1 MMSMDLLQR
10 LPRPRRSSAEW
21 LVLAGVL
28 VMSALMVT
36 YFIWNERRLLIASDI
51 ERMRMQTLIIDEN
64 LQHQFEGVRN
74 ALDSARRVFHPNA
87 DCSGNCRQVLLQS
100 LKRAMPGVRAMVAV
114 DRRGRIRLSDDD
126 LRDARLDDRQFT
138 SKVAQMRSPDTLYL
152 SQPYE
157 NTPGVFNIKLSL
169 AMVAPDGSNAGAVS
183 AILNPEYF
191 DAVMRS
197 ALYATDM
204 NSAMTENSGRRIL
217 YVPADPAAM
226 RAHSA
231 PDPFFVRH
239 LHSGR
244 MLTVEQGKAATGEQR
259 LVVQRTMQLQSL
271 GLDKT
276 LVISLSRS
284 QASIEA
290 GWHSL
295 AWTSGLA
302 WLLTGVIGAV
312 GLGLAQRRRLALEEL
327 ASAREQERAAAAER
341 VELALNG
348 ANLGLW
354 EWQLATDMRT
364 IDGRAAAMLGYVPG
378 ELALAS
384 GEWRTLVHPDDGEAL
399 DRALAQHLNDRS
411 RPYEAEYRMR
421 HRNGHW
427 VWLQSRGKVV
437 DRALDGSAQ
446 RMVGTLMDISA
457 RKLAEAEIAHLAFY
471 DGLTNLPNR
480 RLLLDRLGH
489 AIARSER
496 GGCHGAVLFVDLDNF
511 KQLNDTMGHDVGDR
525 LLEMV
530 SFRLQQVMRDSD
542 TVARLGGD
550 EFVILLDD
558 VGASAAQAA
567 AHAEIVANKVLQ
579 ALGLVYPLD
588 GHELRST
595 PSIGVVLF
603 GEGHHT
609 INDLLRQAD
618 MAMYEA
624 KAAGRNTFRFF
635 DPAMQAALDES
646 ASLEADLRSALA
658 QRELLLYYQ
667 PVVDAS
673 GCMTGAEAL
682 LRWQHPRRG
691 LVAPGEFIAQAEK
704 AGLIG
709 EIGDWVLET
718 ACQQLV
724 AWSGDAATRHLTV
737 AVNVSARQFRQ
748 PAFAE
753 RVLQVIARSGAN
765 AHLLK
770 LELTESMLLSDVEDV
785 IGKMSL
791 LKSRGVSFSLDDFGT
806 GYSSLSYLKRLPID
820 QLKID
825 RSFVHDMLHTPHAST
840 IVRSIV
846 TLAHSMGLQVVAEGV
861 ESREQWDSLRQIGCG
876 GLQGYLFG
884 RAVPPQ
890 ALLFGPQPLVAATQN
905 HDLHPV
911 DGHGNTHTVNAAP
924 DSAIVET
931 STEETAT

>member
-1 MMSMDLLQR
+1 MPIDLLQR
-10 LPRPRRSSAEW
+10 LPRPRRRGAEW

-28 VMSALMVT
+28 LMSALMVG
-36 YFIWNERRLLIASDI
+36 YFIWSERRLLIASDI

-74 ALDSARRVFHPNA
+74 ALDSARRAFHPG
-87 DCSGNCRQVLLQS
+87 SGCTAECRRVLLQS
-100 LKRAMPGVRAMVAV
+100 LKRAMPGVRALVVV
-114 DRRGRIRLSDDD
+114 DRRGHIVLSDDD
-126 LRDARLDDRQFT
+126 LRDARLDDRHYTRQ
-138 SKVAQMRSPDTLYL
+138 VAGMRSPDTLYL

-169 AMVAPDGSNAGAVS
+169 ARMDGEGKADGAAS

-197 ALYATDM
+197 ALYAPDM
-204 NSAMTENSGRRIL
+204 NSAITEDGGRRIL

-226 RAHSA
+226 RARGA
-231 PDPFFVRH
+231 PDPLFLRH
-239 LHSGR
+239 QQSGH
-244 MLTVEQGKAATGEQR
+244 MLTVLEGEAAGGEQR
-259 LVVQRTMQLQSL
+259 LVVQRTMRLHSL

-284 QASIEA
+284 TARIEV

-295 AWTSGLA
+295 AWTSALA

-312 GLGLAQRRRLALEEL
+312 GLALAQRRRLALEQL
-327 ASAREQERAAAAER
+327 AQVRNAERAAAAER

-354 EWQLATDMRT
+354 EWDMPSDLRT
-364 IDGRAAAMLGYVPG
+364 FDARAAAMLGYAPD
-378 ELALAS
+378 ELALAH
-384 GEWRTLVHPDDGEAL
+384 GEWRVLMHSDDLALLDEAL
-399 DRALAQHLNDRS
+399 ALHLADRS

-421 HRNGHW
+421 HRSGHW
-427 VWLQSRGKVV
+427 VWLQSRGKVI
-437 DRALDGSAQ
+437 DRAQDGTAL
-446 RMVGTLMDISA
+446 RMVGTRMDISA

-471 DGLTNLPNR
+471 DGLTGLPNR

-489 AIARSER
+489 AIARCER

-511 KQLNDTMGHDVGDR
+511 KLLNDTMGHDKGDR

-530 SFRLQQVMRDSD
+530 AFRLQQVMRDSD

-558 VGASAAQAA
+558 LGGSAAQAA
-567 AHAEIVANKVLQ
+567 AHADIVVHKILQ
-579 ALGLVYPLD
+579 ALGLPYPLD
-588 GHELRST
+588 GHDLRST
-595 PSIGVVLF
+595 PSIGIVLF

-624 KAAGRNTFRFF
+624 KAAGRNTYRFF
-635 DPAMQAALDES
+635 DPRMQAALDAS

-658 QRELLLYYQ
+658 RRELLLYYQ
-667 PVVDAS
+667 PVVDAD
-673 GCMTGAEAL
+673 GRMTGAEAL
-682 LRWQHPRRG
+682 LRWRHPRRG
-691 LVAPGEFIAQAEK
+691 MVAPGDFIAQAEK

-724 AWSGDAATRHLTV
+724 AWAGAPDTRGLTI

-748 PAFAE
+748 GAFAE
-753 RVLQVIARSGAN
+753 RVLQIIARSGADP
-765 AHLLK
+765 HLLK
-770 LELTESMLLSDVEDV
+770 LELTESMLLADVEDV
-785 IGKMSL
+785 IAKMTL
-791 LKSRGVSFSLDDFGT
+791 LKSRGVGFSLDDFGT

-861 ESREQWDSLRQIGCG
+861 ENTQQWDSLRQIGCA
-876 GLQGYLFG
+876 GLQGFLFG
-884 RAVPPQ
+884 RAVPVQELFKHP
-890 ALLFGPQPLVAATQN
+890 ALPIALPCIRP
-905 HDLHPV
+905 P
-911 DGHGNTHTVNAAP
+911 
-924 DSAIVET
+924 
-931 STEETAT
+931 EEVLP

>member
-1 MMSMDLLQR
+1 MPIDLLQR
-10 LPRPRRSSAEW
+10 LPRPRRRGAEW

-28 VMSALMVT
+28 LMSALMVG
-36 YFIWNERRLLIASDI
+36 YFIWSERRLLIASDI

-74 ALDSARRVFHPNA
+74 ALDSARRAFHPTNA
-87 DCSGNCRQVLLQS
+87 CNGECRRVLLQS
-100 LKRAMPGVRAMVAV
+100 LKRAMPGVRALVVV
-114 DRRGRIRLSDDD
+114 DRRGHILLSDDD
-126 LRDARLDDRQFT
+126 LRDARLDDRQYT
-138 SKVAQMRSPDTLYL
+138 SQVASMHSPDTLYL

-169 AMVAPDGSNAGAVS
+169 ALTGHEGRSDARPGGAAS

-197 ALYATDM
+197 ALYAPDM
-204 NSAMTENSGRRIL
+204 NSAITEDSGRRIL

-226 RAHSA
+226 RTRGA
-231 PDPFFVRH
+231 PDPLFAQH
-239 LHSGR
+239 QKSGR
-244 MLTVEQGKAATGEQR
+244 MLTVLEGVANGGERR
-259 LVVQRTMQLQSL
+259 LVVQRTMQLQGL

-284 QASIEA
+284 TSQIEA

-295 AWTSGLA
+295 AWTSALA

-312 GLGLAQRRRLALEEL
+312 GLLLAQRRRLALEEL
-327 ASAREQERAAAAER
+327 AQARNEERAAAADR

-354 EWQLATDMRT
+354 EWQMTDDVRT
-364 IDGRAAAMLGYVPG
+364 IDARSAAMLGYAPG
-378 ELALAS
+378 ELALDH
-384 GEWRTLVHPDDGEAL
+384 GEWRVLVHPEDWEIL
-399 DRALAQHLNDRS
+399 ERALALHLADRS

-437 DRALDGSAQ
+437 ERNSDGTAL
-446 RMVGTLMDISA
+446 RMVGTRMDISA

-471 DGLTNLPNR
+471 DGLTGLPNR

-489 AIARSER
+489 AIARGER

-511 KQLNDTMGHDVGDR
+511 KQLNDTMGHDMGDR

-530 SFRLQQVMRDSD
+530 AFRLQQVMRDSD

-558 VGASAAQAA
+558 VGGSPAQAA
-567 AHAEIVANKVLQ
+567 SHAEIVANKIVQ
-579 ALGLVYPLD
+579 ALGLPYALD

-595 PSIGVVLF
+595 PSIGIVLF

-609 INDLLRQAD
+609 IHDLLRQAD

-635 DPAMQAALDES
+635 DPRMQAALDAS
-646 ASLEADLRSALA
+646 ASLEQDLRSALA

-667 PVVDAS
+667 PVVDAN
-673 GCMTGAEAL
+673 GAMTGVEAL

-691 LVAPGEFIAQAEK
+691 MVAPGDFIAQAEK

-724 AWSGDAATRHLTV
+724 DWSLSPEKRALTI

-753 RVLQVIARSGAN
+753 RVLQIIARSGADP
-765 AHLLK
+765 HLLK
-770 LELTESMLLSDVEDV
+770 LELTESMLLTDVDDV
-785 IGKMSL
+785 IGKMTL
-791 LKSRGVSFSLDDFGT
+791 LKSRGVGFSLDDFGT

-840 IVRSIV
+840 IVRTIV
-846 TLAHSMGLQVVAEGV
+846 SLAHSMGLQVVAEGV
-861 ESREQWDSLRQIGCG
+861 ESREQWDSLRLIGCA

-884 RAVPPQ
+884 RAVPVQELFQLAPPTASPAI
-890 ALLFGPQPLVAATQN
+890 ALPL
-905 HDLHPV
+905 LCP
-911 DGHGNTHTVNAAP
+911 
-924 DSAIVET
+924 
-931 STEETAT
+931 TEETVS